1 MHTNLDYT
9 YQLESERSTIVRI
22 LENRKTYNHRISDRI
37 TDNRTQQGK
46 VTRTSDVYYSLQL
59 YQEKF
64 TLHSLRF
71 KKIIARILL
80 YRIPTLS
87 RIAMVCGQ

>member
-1 MHTNLDYT
+1 MHTNLDYA

-22 LENRKTYNHRISDRI
+22 LENRKIYNRRISDRI

-46 VTRTSDVYYSLQL
+46 VTRTSDTYYSLQL

-71 KKIIARILL
+71 KKLL
-80 YRIPTLS
+80 QDYSYTEYQLCP
-87 RIAMVCGQ
+87 G